1 MLIETQQD
9 KLGQF
14 EKRLSEF
21 VSDLAGHKIESKQ
34 TLLAMLTKSE
44 GLCILT
50 QGDPDVTIML
60 ALGAIL
66 QVYETQVDQDAI
78 DYPTFCESIKR
89 MLATMDDVMMFART
103 ANSASTNLSFGGSD
117 EAQ

>member
-9 KLGQF
+9 KLEKF
-14 EKRLSEF
+14 EARLSEF
-21 VSDLAGHKIESKQ
+21 VSELTGQKIESKQ

-50 QGDPDVTIML
+50 QGDPDATIML
-60 ALGAIL
+60 ALGAIR
-66 QVYETQVDQDAI
+66 QVYETQVDQESM

-89 MLATMDDVMMFART
+89 LLATMDDVMERSHELPIQQRPT
-103 ANSASTNLSFGGSD
+103 
-117 EAQ
+117 

>member
-9 KLGQF
+9 KLEQF

-21 VSDLAGHKIESKQ
+21 VSELTGQKIESKQ

-50 QGDPDVTIML
+50 QGNPDATIML
-60 ALGAIL
+60 ALGAIR
-66 QVYETQVDQDAI
+66 QVYETQVDQESM

-89 MLATMDDVMMFART
+89 LLGTMDDVMERSQDLMIQQQP
-103 ANSASTNLSFGGSD
+103 S
-117 EAQ
+117 

>member
-9 KLGQF
+9 KFEQF
-14 EKRLSEF
+14 EKRMSEL
-21 VSDLAGHKIESKQ
+21 VSELTGQKIESKQ

-60 ALGAIL
+60 ALGVVQ
-66 QVYETQVDQDAI
+66 QVYETQVDQESM
-78 DYPTFCESIKR
+78 DYPTFCEFIKR
-89 MLATMDDVMMFART
+89 LLAAMDDVMERSHELPIQQRPT
-103 ANSASTNLSFGGSD
+103 
-117 EAQ
+117 

>member
-9 KLGQF
+9 NLEQF

-21 VSDLAGHKIESKQ
+21 VSDLTGQKIESKQ
-34 TLLAMLTKSE
+34 MLLAMLTKSE

-60 ALGAIL
+60 ALGAIR
-66 QVYETQVDQDAI
+66 QVYETQVDKESM

-89 MLATMDDVMMFART
+89 MLATMDDVMERSHELPIQHRPT
-103 ANSASTNLSFGGSD
+103 
-117 EAQ
+117 

>member
-9 KLGQF
+9 KLEQF

-21 VSDLAGHKIESKQ
+21 VSELTGQKIASKQ
-34 TLLAMLTKSE
+34 TLLAMHTKSH

-50 QGDPDVTIML
+50 QGDPDITIML
-60 ALGAIL
+60 ALGAIR
-66 QVYETQVDQDAI
+66 QVYETQVDQESM

-89 MLATMDDVMMFART
+89 MLATMDDVMGRSHELPIQHRPT
-103 ANSASTNLSFGGSD
+103 
-117 EAQ
+117 

>member
-9 KLGQF
+9 KLEQF

-21 VSDLAGHKIESKQ
+21 VSELTGQKIESKQ

-50 QGDPDVTIML
+50 QGDPDITIML
-60 ALGAIL
+60 ELGAIR
-66 QVYETQVDQDAI
+66 QVYETQVDKESM

-89 MLATMDDVMMFART
+89 MLATMEDVMERSHELPIQHRPT
-103 ANSASTNLSFGGSD
+103 
-117 EAQ
+117 

>member
-9 KLGQF
+9 KLEQF
-14 EKRLSEF
+14 EKRLSEL
-21 VSDLAGHKIESKQ
+21 VSELTGQKIESKQ

-60 ALGAIL
+60 ALGAIQ

-89 MLATMDDVMMFART
+89 MLATMEDVMERSHELPIQHRPT
-103 ANSASTNLSFGGSD
+103 
-117 EAQ
+117 

>member
-1 MLIETQQD
+1 MTIETQQD
-9 KLGQF
+9 KLEQF

-21 VSDLAGHKIESKQ
+21 VSELTGQKIESKQ

-60 ALGAIL
+60 ALGAIR
-66 QVYETQVDQDAI
+66 QVYETQVDQEAI
-78 DYPTFCESIKR
+78 DYPTFCESIKQ
-89 MLATMDDVMMFART
+89 MLATMDDVMERSHELPIQHRPT
-103 ANSASTNLSFGGSD
+103 
-117 EAQ
+117 